1 MRTPCR
7 SFPSLR
13 DAIDIRRTPRSG
25 CSQSGC
31 LPSGELIGAKHRTSL
46 GDLLQGSAIAA
57 DKESLRGRSVLIA
70 SADPFLTGLALIE
83 LDGLARRMIL
93 YPPDLAL
100 EHVPYV
106 MRCAEVDAVVSDGS
120 FLNGISH
127 GAAQHV
133 VCTPTLVPRIHASHE
148 RQPTEWVLLT
158 SGTTGR
164 PKMVLHTLTSLAGA
178 IAACETQT
186 GPSPLPLS
194 SEGETGGVKRE
205 VNWGTFYDIR
215 RYGGLQI
222 YLRAVLTRSSL
233 VITGPQEPLAN
244 FLKRAG
250 ESGVTHISGTPSHW
264 RRALMS
270 PEAGRMA
277 PRYIRLSGE
286 IADQAILDS
295 LHAFYPDARIS
306 HAFATTEAG
315 VAFDV
320 RDGRSGFPADTL
332 TSTSGVE
339 LKVIDS
345 TLRVRSSRTADRYLG
360 ENPPVLKDA
369 EGFVNTGDVLELR
382 DGRYH
387 FQGRYDGV
395 INVGGLKVHPEE
407 VEAVLN
413 SHPQVRLSL
422 VKTKKN
428 PITGALVVADVLLK
442 DPSTPE
448 GEQARDL
455 HHAIKQFCRELLPPH
470 KVPAAIS
477 FVPAIA
483 ISETGKL
490 VRRHA

>member
-1 MRTPCR
+1 MRTPCN

-13 DAIDIRRTPRSG
+13 DAIDVGGTPPPG
-25 CSQSGC
+25 Y
-31 LPSGELIGAKHRTSL
+31 LIGAEHRTAL
-46 GDLLQGSAIAA
+46 GDLLQGSAIASGV
-57 DKESLRGRSVLIA
+57 ENLRGRSVLIA
-70 SADPFLTGLALIE
+70 SADPFLVALALIE
-83 LDGLARRMIL
+83 FDGLARRMTL

-100 EHVPYV
+100 EHLPYV
-106 MRCAEVDAVVSDGS
+106 MRYAEVDAVVSDGS
-120 FLNGISH
+120 FLSGASI
-127 GAAQHV
+127 GAAQHAI
-133 VCTPTLVPRIHASHE
+133 CTPALVPRVHASQE
-148 RQPTEWVLLT
+148 RLPTEWILLT

-164 PKMVLHTLTSLAGA
+164 PKMVLHTLASLAGA
-178 IAACETQT
+178 IGA
-186 GPSPLPLS
+186 
-194 SEGETGGVKRE
+194 SESHTE
-205 VNWGTFYDIR
+205 VIWGTFYDIR

-233 VITGPQEPLAN
+233 LLTGPQEPVAN
-244 FLKRAG
+244 FLQRAG
-250 ESGVTHISGTPSHW
+250 EAGVTHISGTPSHW

-270 PEAGRMA
+270 PEADRIA

-286 IADQAILDS
+286 IADQAILNS
-295 LHAFYPDARIS
+295 LRSFYPDAEIS

-320 RDGRSGFPADTL
+320 RDALSGFPASML
-332 TSTSGVE
+332 TGTSGVD
-339 LKVIDS
+339 LKVVDA
-345 TLRVRSSRTADRYLG
+345 TLRVRSSRTAERYLG
-360 ENPPVLKDA
+360 ENPPVLKDP
-369 EGFVNTGDVLELR
+369 EGFVDTGDVLELR

-387 FQGRYDGV
+387 FQGRRDGV

-413 SHPQVRLSL
+413 RHPQVRLSL

-448 GEQARDL
+448 GEQAREL
-455 HHAIKQFCRELLPPH
+455 QQTIKQFCRESLAPH

-477 FVPAIA
+477 FVAALA

-490 VRRHA
+490 VRRHG